1 MKNEEQIVRMVK
13 LFGNGAHVFVP
24 KDWTGEEIVLIKP
37 RKKSLKER
45 IISSLDPYLDS
56 IIGVYLY
63 GSYARSEEK
72 KDSDIDLFVIIDK
85 KIKIKAEGFEIICLE
100 QKEIEKAIKLEPLL
114 MYSIFSEAKRSIFPS
129 FSLSKQEMLSVQDYR
144 APIAWLDTNE
154 LEPKAIWADDNISRY
169 IPYLSKHYVLYPGLL
184 NAHFYIMPTSEIHE
198 RYLISRYFQNPNLE
212 ILRREYVYY
221 AGSYFDYK
229 MNDLNLRHRICAIV
243 KLSNNFCQEQFV
255 QSLVSQKDRDIM
267 AVYQLEKTSIRP
279 HINEYLR
286 KYGVSYF
293 IRDIAQNPVQTRFV
307 SMVPV
312 YTDGRFEI
320 YKIDIR

>member
-114 MYSIFSEAKRSIFPS
+114 MYSIFSEAKPIINSALLENLKIRYKPK
-129 FSLSKQEMLSVQDYR
+129 LSYFKEYLKDCRRIIKV
-144 APIAWLDTNE
+144 NE
-154 LEPKAIWADDNISRY
+154 EFLESEKGD
-169 IPYLSKHYVLYPGLL
+169 YLSSDAVIYSLVLRLRGIFMIKSILSEENYTHKMFNSWITGKL
-184 NAHFYIMPTSEIHE
+184 SEIDFD
-198 RYLISRYFQNPNLE
+198 LIYEAYRSSKNDKKIKQQIKVSDIRLLIKFLKSE
-212 ILRREYVYY
+212 IL
-221 AGSYFDYK
+221 
-229 MNDLNLRHRICAIV
+229 
-243 KLSNNFCQEQFV
+243 KLES
-255 QSLVSQKDRDIM
+255 
-267 AVYQLEKTSIRP
+267 
-279 HINEYLR
+279 
-286 KYGVSYF
+286 G
-293 IRDIAQNPVQTRFV
+293 
-307 SMVPV
+307 
-312 YTDGRFEI
+312 
-320 YKIDIR
+320 